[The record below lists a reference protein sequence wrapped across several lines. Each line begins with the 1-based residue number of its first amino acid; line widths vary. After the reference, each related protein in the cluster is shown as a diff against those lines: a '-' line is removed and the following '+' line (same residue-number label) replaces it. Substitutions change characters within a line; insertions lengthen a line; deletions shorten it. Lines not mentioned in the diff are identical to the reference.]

1 MKKKLFVI
9 LILSLS
15 ISNTL
20 VSYAGEITENQTIQ
34 TEAVEE
40 AVIMDIDTA
49 VEYAQ
54 NNSDKIKSV
63 QSDSEMKRYQWIDA
77 RRNYINFQKKPYE
90 AATFEV
96 SLLRR
101 GYYVDMTE
109 LTYNSSLRTIE
120 IEKLNLKNQVK
131 TDIYTYYN
139 NLKKQ
144 ELAKKNLDNASEK
157 RTFAKARLDNGTI
170 SQLDYTLFELS
181 VVNAENSLKQAERNA
196 ALSLSNIKS
205 TINYPQENELTI
217 TGSMP
222 EIAVSYLS
230 ADEAIAASR
239 TQNTYLVLADSFEAA
254 KKRLTAAEGYYF
266 PSEIAFQIEK
276 YTYDK
281 AEADFRINVDSLDN
295 GIRTT
300 YNKLLDIGD
309 SIAYTKQYLDY
320 LEKNTLA
327 AYTKYEMG
335 MITANSYV
343 ETEQE
348 YYKAQNDY
356 MDLLLSYRTAAL
368 QYKALYTNEDDELQA
383 QTDITSK

>member
-1 MKKKLFVI
+1 MKKILIAI
-9 LILSLS
+9 LILSAS
-15 ISNTL
+15 ISGACA
-20 VSYAGEITENQTIQ
+20 SYAEEDTSSTVAAAETAA
-34 TEAVEE
+34 EA
-40 AVIMDIDTA
+40 AVMNIDRA
-49 VEYAQ
+49 IEYAQ

-63 QSDSEMKRYQWIDA
+63 QADSEMKRYQWIDA

-109 LTYNSSLRTIE
+109 LSYNSSLRTIE

-144 ELAKKNLDNASEK
+144 ELAKKNLDNAAEK

-181 VVNAENSLKQAERNA
+181 VVNAENSLKQAERNT

-230 ADEAIAASR
+230 ADEAVAASR

-266 PSEIAFQIEK
+266 PSEISFQIEK

-281 AEADFRINVDSLDN
+281 AEADFKMNVDSLDN

-300 YNKLLDIGD
+300 YNKLLDLGD
-309 SIAYTKQYLDY
+309 SIAYTEQYLDY
-320 LEKNTLA
+320 LEKNTQA

-335 MITANSYV
+335 MITANNYV

-368 QYKALYTNEDDELQA
+368 QYKALYTSEDDELPTE
-383 QTDITSK
+383 TDITNK

>member
-109 LTYNSSLRTIE
+109 LSYNSSLRTIE

-144 ELAKKNLDNASEK
+144 ELAKKNLDNAAEK

-181 VVNAENSLKQAERNA
+181 VVNAENSLKQAERNT

-368 QYKALYTNEDDELQA
+368 QYKALYTNEDDELQV